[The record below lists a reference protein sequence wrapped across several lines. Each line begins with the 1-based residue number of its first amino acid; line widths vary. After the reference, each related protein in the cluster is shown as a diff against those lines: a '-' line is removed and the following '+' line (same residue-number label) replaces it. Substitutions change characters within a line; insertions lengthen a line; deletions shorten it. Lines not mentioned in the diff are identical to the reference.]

1 MKQDLQAPSLAL
13 TLTLTHTTVVRIR
26 AGHDSHSAP
35 HRRLR
40 RVRYRARLAH
50 GLRAAAVR
58 FALGRACTLGALRW
72 KISAAKPLFFSN
84 EGASRSPFS
93 RRLRRFSPRRAHAD
107 ARVGGASFSICRRT
121 PAHPE
126 PHCAFLTDDPW
137 RVRAFVQ
144 VCDRLT
150 QSRRAMP
157 HLKREGEV
165 RHLLIN
171 YIADTVRQ
179 RNDELP
185 KPIARARLYHLTSA
199 RRPVDLCAGA

>member
-1 MKQDLQAPSLAL
+1 ME
-13 TLTLTHTTVVRIR
+13 
-26 AGHDSHSAP
+26 
-35 HRRLR
+35 
-40 RVRYRARLAH
+40 
-50 GLRAAAVR
+50 
-58 FALGRACTLGALRW
+58 
-72 KISAAKPLFFSN
+72 ISAAKPRFFSN

-107 ARVGGASFSICRRT
+107 ARLGGAFFAVCHRT

-126 PHCAFLTDDPW
+126 PRRAHLTDDPW

-150 QSRRAMP
+150 QSRWVML

-171 YIADTVRQ
+171 YIPDTVRQ

-185 KPIARARLYHLTSA
+185 KPIARAHSYLSPVLDGPSTCAQGHEEDDFVVGARLEILSHPLRRRSRGDISSAVRAPIARPSPPLSHLALLLLLRSPPRVPLPASPAPPA
-199 RRPVDLCAGA
+199 RF

>member
-1 MKQDLQAPSLAL
+1 MLVQVYVDLRELSGLMIG
-13 TLTLTHTTVVRIR
+13 RIR
-26 AGHDSHSAP
+26 YINKKIKLSYVTDTYNSKSA
-35 HRRLR
+35 
-40 RVRYRARLAH
+40 A
-50 GLRAAAVR
+50 
-58 FALGRACTLGALRW
+58 TLGAAPVE
-72 KISAAKPLFFSN
+72 ISVAKPHLFGN
-84 EGASRSPFS
+84 EGASRSPLR
-93 RRLRRFSPRRAHAD
+93 RRLRRFSPQRAHAD
-107 ARVGGASFSICRRT
+107 VRVGGAFFAVCHRT

-126 PHCAFLTDDPW
+126 PRRAHLTDDPW
-137 RVRAFVQ
+137 RVCAFVQ

-150 QSRRAMP
+150 QSRRVML

-199 RRPVDLCAGA
+199 